1 MKLTGY
7 VIARREPPPFDKI
20 ELKLLFRYSGLHCF
34 EGLETL
40 IHPSGRTLV
49 SFGSL
54 AEAVK
59 FIITGDFADTAEIRI
74 CEEARDNNGLPNGI
88 CFVPVSYNGGKR

>member
-1 MKLTGY
+1 MIGGY
-7 VIARREPPPFDKI
+7 VIARKEREKSS
-20 ELKLLFRYSGLHCF
+20 LRLLFQYSGLHCF

-40 IHPSGRTLV
+40 IHPGGRTLET
-49 SFGSL
+49 FDSL

-59 FIITGDFADTAEIRI
+59 FIITGGFADTAEIRI